1 MGSPCIMSNRQYTQ
15 SIIYSRGQIIPLN
28 VSTITKRYSLV
39 GVDKMNTTRSSMIF
53 GRNAEFDLL
62 FALGKNLINNEHVGA
77 HVDGGIVF

>member
-1 MGSPCIMSNRQYTQ
+1 
-15 SIIYSRGQIIPLN
+15 
-28 VSTITKRYSLV
+28 
-39 GVDKMNTTRSSMIF
+39 MNTTRSSMIF